1 MCTTPLLL
9 PRPPPKLHNLG
20 GGPCLL
26 EFQFDAREFQFE
38 AREFQ
43 FEAREFQL
51 NVARSQVIVFHD
63 RNNSFLRRPYYGA
76 RPTLAYLEKL
86 PTLNFTLLLCTE
98 LTYLQVYHTPN

>member
-1 MCTTPLLL
+1 MGTSE
-9 PRPPPKLHNLG
+9 RPPPKLHNLG
-20 GGPCLL
+20 GGPCPL
-26 EFQFDAREFQFE
+26 ESQFE

-43 FEAREFQL
+43 S